1 MKKVTMFIIC
11 FFFLTIYGSREIN
24 AAADNDSGYSQMTM
38 TISYS
43 DDSFIFKNDV
53 DVYLDS
59 GKNLYN
65 EKRRIFYNL
74 NFDVLRNAVHNFHS
88 IKVDRDIFE
97 TS

>member
-59 GKNLYN
+59 AKICTMKSGGSN
-65 EKRRIFYNL
+65 NL
-74 NFDVLRNAVHNFHS
+74 NMMLRNAVHNLSFY
-88 IKVDRDIFE
+88 KVGPRHFLE